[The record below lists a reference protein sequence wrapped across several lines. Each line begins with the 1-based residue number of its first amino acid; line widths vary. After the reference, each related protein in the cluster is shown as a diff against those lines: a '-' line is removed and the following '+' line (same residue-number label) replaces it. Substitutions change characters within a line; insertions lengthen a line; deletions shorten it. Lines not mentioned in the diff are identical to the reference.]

1 MVWWLSASLSKM
13 TSKISSSN
21 SGSRPSSRVG
31 AAKDVQMNDG
41 QEEAS
46 QIASNTLIVI
56 ESLRKTVAADR
67 IIHVKR
73 KIEEN
78 KQKLKVFTDRIHNL
92 SKSRKLPM
100 VNAVDSNTD
109 LLTKRLEDAMCMLSG
124 LDLSAG
130 EREQS
135 LCVEESPNASPAIVF
150 GSNSSGKNVF
160 RPIKLPEEQKIPPYT
175 TWMFLDRNQRMT
187 EDQSVV
193 GRRRIY
199 YDQSGGEAL
208 ICSDSEEDTI
218 DEEDDKKEF
227 GDCEDYILRKTIEE
241 VGLSDTVL
249 DILAQQF
256 QTNAREIKVLSNCR
270 VMINFKIQFLQA
282 RYELLLNQDKSKQYT
297 SEELN
302 AQREDALAGKDLD
315 AALDSFDNLFCRR
328 CLVFDCRLHGC
339 SQDLVLPAEKHP
351 PWSNTNDDEPCGTHC
366 YRLALQSGT
375 NGTASASVVVLDE
388 KPVPSFFSAD
398 GQMSFQ
404 KISGGSSATRRL
416 KSRQTDTASSTAKH
430 LLASSSLEAWSRKT
444 NTLLNHSGSPLKA
457 KQVGIYGG
465 TCKRNNKRA
474 AERVLVCIR
483 KKQKKMAVSDSNTG
497 VSGSLWPRDMKLR
510 SNSRKEISDATS
522 STQRLFSKSPKS
534 RKSRK
539 QSSPIPYDANLVDE
553 NVDDEVKDSMD
564 KESKMHSGQ
573 EISRDDSCANA
584 NVLKC
589 EVSKDNAWKTIEK
602 SLFAKG
608 VEIFG
613 RNSCHI
619 ARNVLNGMKTCAEIA
634 QYMNFNEMKPYLG
647 AGEGANCHNDAC
659 GMADCDDIL
668 GTKLRRRSRFLR
680 RRGRVRR
687 LKYTWKSAG
696 HPAIRKRIADRKD
709 QPCRQFT
716 PCSCQSSCGKQCS
729 CLQNGTCCE
738 KYCGCPKTCKNR
750 FRGCHCAKSQCRS
763 RQCPCFAA
771 DRECDPDVCR
781 NCWVGCGDGTMG
793 GPNQRGDNYECRNM
807 KLLLKQQ
814 QRVLLGRSDV
824 SGWGAFLKNS
834 VNKHEYLGE
843 YTGELISHREADK
856 RGKIYDRENSS
867 FLFNLNDQ
875 FVLDA
880 YRKGDKLKFANHSPD
895 PNCYAKV
902 IMVAGDHRVGIFAK
916 ERICAGEEL
925 FYDYRYEPD
934 RAPAWARKPEASS
947 SRKDELTSTHGRAK
961 KLA

>member
-1 MVWWLSASLSKM
+1 MVCWLSASLSKM
-13 TSKISSSN
+13 TSQISSSN
-21 SGSRPSSRVG
+21 SGSRSSSRVRV
-31 AAKDVQMNDG
+31 AKDIEMNYG
-41 QEEAS
+41 PEEAS
-46 QIASNTLIVI
+46 QIAGNTLIVI
-56 ESLRKTVAADR
+56 ESLENKVAADR
-67 IIHVKR
+67 IMQVKR

-78 KQKLKVFTDRIHNL
+78 KQKLKGFTDHIHNL

-100 VNAVDSNTD
+100 ANTD
-109 LLTKRLEDAMCMLSG
+109 FLIKRLEDATCMISG

-135 LCVEESPNASPAIVF
+135 LCTEECPNASPAIVF
-150 GSNSSGKNVF
+150 GSNSSGKNVV
-160 RPIKLPEEQKIPPYT
+160 RPIKLPEEQRIPPNT
-175 TWMFLDRNQRMT
+175 AWLFLDRNQRMT
-187 EDQSVV
+187 EDQSVL

-199 YDQSGGEAL
+199 YDRSGGEAL
-208 ICSDSEEDTI
+208 ICSDSEEDPV
-218 DEEDDKKEF
+218 DDEDDKKEF
-227 GDCEDYILRKTIEE
+227 GDCEDYILQKTIEE

-256 QTNAREIKVLSNCR
+256 QTSACEIK
-270 VMINFKIQFLQA
+270 A
-282 RYELLLNQDKSKQYT
+282 RYELLLNQDKSKQCT

-302 AQREDALAGKDLD
+302 AKREHALAGKDLD

-366 YRLALQSGT
+366 YRLALKPGT
-375 NGTASASVVVLDE
+375 NGTASASVV
-388 KPVPSFFSAD
+388 PSFFDAD
-398 GQMSFQ
+398 GQMSFP
-404 KISGGSSATRRL
+404 KKSGGSSTARRL
-416 KSRQTDTASSTAKH
+416 KSRQTDIASSTAKH
-430 LLASSSLEAWSRKT
+430 FLASSGSEACS
-444 NTLLNHSGSPLKA
+444 SASPLKA
-457 KQVGIYGG
+457 NQVGKYGG
-465 TCKRNNKRA
+465 RA
-474 AERVLVCIR
+474 AERVLVSIR
-483 KKQKKMAVSDSNTG
+483 KKQKKMVVSDSNTG

-510 SNSRKEISDATS
+510 SNARTEISDATS
-522 STQRLFSKSPKS
+522 STQRLFSKSGKS

-539 QSSPIPYDANLVDE
+539 QSSPVLGDDNLVDE

-564 KESKMHSGQ
+564 KKSNMHCGL
-573 EISRDDSCANA
+573 EMSRDDSCANA
-584 NVLKC
+584 NVLQC

-602 SLFAKG
+602 SLFATG

-613 RNSCHI
+613 RNSCLI

-680 RRGRVRR
+680 RRGRARR

-696 HPAIRKRIADRKD
+696 HSAIRKRITDRKD

-729 CLQNGTCCE
+729 CLQHGTCCE

-750 FRGCHCAKSQCRS
+750 FRGCHCSKSQCRS

-781 NCWVGCGDGTMG
+781 NCWAGCGDGTMG
-793 GPNQRGDNYECRNM
+793 GPSQRGDNYECRNM

-834 VNKHEYLGE
+834 VNKHEYIGE

-934 RAPAWARKPEASS
+934 CAPAWARGPEASS
-947 SRKDELTSTHGRAK
+947 SRKDEPPSTHRRAK